1 MQRTTTL
8 LTALAALALA
18 GNAAAETITLRLGND
33 VAPTSIQA
41 RACDLFAEE
50 VNKRDVGLDVQVFH
64 ANQLGTGVQ
73 QIQNVKLG
81 LQEMVNT
88 GYELYDVFAPDIRIG
103 SAPFTF
109 ENREHFEAWV
119 NSPGFDDIE
128 QDIID
133 NGNQRLINLNVL
145 WRRGPY
151 RVMIANQPVLTLE
164 DLQGLKLRVHES
176 EAVKRFWG
184 EQGLG
189 ATVVVLPLA
198 DVYLSLRQGV
208 VDAINMPLDLV
219 VPMKFAEVGEHIM
232 NTYEYPQFVAISIN
246 EDVWQSL
253 NDEQRA
259 AISESIDVA
268 GAFYNAQIAAS
279 VEEWKQQITDLGV
292 TIHDIDRTPFIE
304 RMRERNKQWE
314 AEGYWREGLIEQV
327 EALRP

>member
-1 MQRTTTL
+1 M
-8 LTALAALALA
+8 
-18 GNAAAETITLRLGND
+18 
-33 VAPTSIQA
+33 PTSSA
-41 RACDLFAEE
+41 P
-50 VNKRDVGLDVQVFH
+50 
-64 ANQLGTGVQ
+64 GVE

-88 GYELYDVFAPDIRIG
+88 GYELFDVFAPDIRIG

-119 NSPGFDDIE
+119 NSPAFDEIE

-279 VEEWKQQITDLGV
+279 VEA
-292 TIHDIDRTPFIE
+292 
-304 RMRERNKQWE
+304 ME
-314 AEGYWREGLIEQV
+314 A
-327 EALRP
+327 ADHRPRRDDPRHRPDAVHRAHA